1 MIYPNS
7 FEQKIG
13 FTTVREM
20 VKSHCVS
27 SLGIEYCNEMSFS
40 TRYDVINRWLCST
53 AEMQNILTG
62 EEPIPLGNIHDV
74 TTSLKA
80 IRVPGTFIPA
90 PELLKVRQ
98 SLGAINEISAFF
110 AKNREDD
117 TTPYPILD
125 KLAQSLSPFP
135 HITSAIDRVL
145 DRFGNIKDNASP
157 ELATIRQSLA
167 STTGTINSIMRRVML
182 RAQQSGYIEA
192 DTTPSMRD
200 GRLVIPV
207 APMHKRKINGIVHDE
222 SASGKTIFIEPAE
235 IVEANN
241 RILTV
246 YNVHL
251 RSFGFTGEDKQFY
264 NDLTTFSGKE
274 EFSQVKPKLISK
286 LNAAARHRARQAR
299 LLKAHID
306 KTGGNIIVCGDFN
319 DTPNCYAIRTISGDC
334 MHDAYV
340 ENAFGPTITYN
351 ADRFYFR
358 IDHVLYKG
366 ALDAV
371 NIERGS
377 QDYSDH
383 YPLLTTFL
391 WQEN

>member
-1 MIYPNS
+1 MAKGTRIIKSIGIALNIFVAAMLLISAYAGCINPSSLAISATINMSFPIWISIALIVLIIDILTCRKMAFIPLSAFILSAGPLYNYSPFNISTKQLSRSEKFHSFKLLTYNVLNFKNRKGNYPNDTNPTIS
-7 FEQKIG
+7 YILSTDADIVCLQECEYFQPLEQFGVAATQIDSLRQRYPHRWIG
-13 FTTVREM
+13 TSGQSILSKVPITPIN
-20 VKSHCVS
+20 
-27 SLGIEYCNEMSFS
+27 LGI
-40 TRYDVINRWLCST
+40 
-53 AEMQNILTG
+53 
-62 EEPIPLGNIHDV
+62 
-74 TTSLKA
+74 
-80 IRVPGTFIPA
+80 
-90 PELLKVRQ
+90 
-98 SLGAINEISAFF
+98 
-110 AKNREDD
+110 DD
-117 TTPYPILD
+117 DD
-125 KLAQSLSPFP
+125 K
-135 HITSAIDRVL
+135 
-145 DRFGNIKDNASP
+145 
-157 ELATIRQSLA
+157 
-167 STTGTINSIMRRVML
+167 
-182 RAQQSGYIEA
+182 
-192 DTTPSMRD
+192 RD
-200 GRLVIPV
+200 IAAYL
-207 APMHKRKINGIVHDE
+207 
-222 SASGKTIFIEPAE
+222 
-235 IVEANN
+235 VEANN

-366 ALDAV
+366 ALEAV